1 MIGAGPAAAWVV
13 VFDAD
18 ADVVAVSGGADTVS
32 EHDDSARQANA
43 APQAVRIENPR
54 EFCVTKGA

>member
-1 MIGAGPAAAWVV
+1 VV
-13 VFDAD
+13 VFDADAD

-32 EHDDSARQANA
+32 EQDDSARQASA
-43 APQAVRIENPR
+43 ARQAVRIENPR